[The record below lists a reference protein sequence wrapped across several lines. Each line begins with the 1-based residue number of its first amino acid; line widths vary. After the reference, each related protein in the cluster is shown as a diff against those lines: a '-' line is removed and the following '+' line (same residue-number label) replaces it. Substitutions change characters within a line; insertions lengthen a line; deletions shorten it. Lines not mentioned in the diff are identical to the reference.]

1 MIKPHTTAKLQQ
13 TKLLGIR
20 SEEKF
25 NEKKRKKVRVT
36 KKMKKRRE
44 NERKRKHIKGE
55 KITLVAISN

>member
-20 SEEKF
+20 GEEKF

-36 KKMKKRRE
+36 KMEKKEERMKGRE
-44 NERKRKHIKGE
+44 N
-55 KITLVAISN
+55 T